1 MTVRPAVVAM
11 IASGGLS
18 LLILAIYG
26 ERVLPEDLSSANLIA
41 VGIFLVAFI
50 VLRKWQLKPL
60 LVMAGAGI
68 AGAVLFPLF

>member
-1 MTVRPAVVAM
+1 M